1 MLRVRQPFRARYRS
15 LKRQQG
21 WLRDLERCFDP
32 APFGWQQARASE
44 VKRQVKALLS
54 QVQAAGEQSR
64 DGQER
69 AAAQHFCATVR
80 RRWRGLFTCYRVRGL
95 PRTNNDL
102 EGFLCRLKTGQRR
115 ITGRKSVHGF
125 LLRYG
130 RYAAFIDYRETYAD
144 LYARLRQ
151 VDQTAFVKERAVLAE
166 TEEQLQKLHR
176 FRHRPK
182 VFLKELE
189 QRWALAVRQT
199 APSKRRRR
207 LVC

>member
-1 MLRVRQPFRARYRS
+1 M
-15 LKRQQG
+15 
-21 WLRDLERCFDP
+21 ERCFDP
-32 APFGWQQARASE
+32 APLGWEQARASA
-44 VKRQVKALLS
+44 VKRNVKALLA
-54 QVQAAGEQSR
+54 QVEAEGGSSR
-64 DGQER
+64 DLQEQ

-80 RRWRGLFTCYRVRGL
+80 RRWRGLFTCYRVKGL

-102 EGFLCRLKTGQRR
+102 EGFLCRLKSGQRR

-130 RYAAFIDYRETYAD
+130 RYAAFIDYRESYAD
-144 LYARLRQ
+144 LYTRLRR
-151 VDQTAFVKERAVLAE
+151 VDQTVFVKERAVLAE

-189 QRWALAVRQT
+189 QRWAQAMQQAT
-199 APSKRRRR
+199 SPKRRKR
-207 LVC
+207 LVG